1 MLDLKNWM
9 ETQELSN
16 SALARRM
23 GVSYELVYKIVE
35 GQRPVSDGFKWRFSQ
50 TFGADVAESIFG
62 KRSELEPA
70 Q

>member
-1 MLDLKNWM
+1 MFDLKTWM
-9 ETQELSN
+9 EQQGLNN

-62 KRSELEPA
+62 NRPQPEPA
-70 Q
+70 P